1 MGAKQAQG
9 YLALE
14 VDMSTTGTANFER
27 VDRVTVAN
35 GLGFGENRIDT
46 TNFDTPVGSQ
56 ESISGP
62 RPNQPLTGTFQDDPD
77 STTQQKLHD
86 AGDSNTPLTFRLIRG
101 TKAQVFNAVPVL
113 TISGAVNGIVT
124 YSYSLTPEM
133 KPTRDTVTP

>member
-14 VDMSTTGTANFER
+14 VDMSSTESPDFER
-27 VDRVTVAN
+27 VTRVTVAS

-46 TNFDTPVGSQ
+46 TSFDTPVGET

-77 STTQQKLHD
+77 SLTQQKLHT
-86 AGDSNTPLTFRLIRG
+86 AGDANTPLTFRLLRG
-101 TKAQVFNAVPVL
+101 LKAQVFDAVPVL
-113 TISGAVNGIVT
+113 TISGTVGGVVT
-124 YSYSLTPEM
+124 YSFSLTPEA
-133 KPTRDTVTP
+133 KPARETVTP

>member
-14 VDMSTTGTANFER
+14 VDMSATATPNFQR
-27 VDRVTVAN
+27 VTRVTVAN

-46 TNFDTPVGSQ
+46 TNFDTAPGSQ

-77 STTQQKLHD
+77 SPTQQKLHD

-101 TKAQVFNAVPVL
+101 TKAQVFSAVPVL

-124 YSYSLTPEM
+124 YSYSLTPEA
-133 KPTRDTVTP
+133 KPTRATVTP